1 MRWKVMISLL
11 VMAAVLGLLGNVNWS
26 IGIHNRHMQ
35 PPDEVV
41 RVGDQTMT
49 RRDFVAHVLLPEDE
63 IGPYR
68 HALIDADVEEN
79 YFVLYIL
86 ASLAGASAAVWL
98 LGMQHQ
104 SLPWMR
110 FSLSYLLA
118 AFAGAVSFLVVRL
131 CFSAVSLPSP
141 VPYPTLAILPVLSG
155 LFLTVF
161 FEWLKG
167 FFKRLLGSLRL
178 PGFKLPIFIIILG
191 LSILVTPAALA
202 QKSPTKVYFV
212 CIEPKGTN
220 CVAVDDDQKRT
231 CPKKCTEWKK
241 VFLSKSVALM
251 IETNAY
257 SYSKGTPRAN
267 EFVIAAA
274 GPFDGAVD
282 FSKGEVAPTIAKLYS
297 HPERYGFKEISKAVP
312 DAIVVW
318 PNVGGIVVNTG
329 DDGELKVLYPSDKL
343 GGKLTIGDI
352 GSLNQE
358 GEPKFLLPTN
368 NKS

>member
-1 MRWKVMISLL
+1 MSLL
-11 VMAAVLGLLGNVNWS
+11 VMAAVLWLLGNVTWS

-35 PPDEVV
+35 PPDELV
-41 RVGDQTMT
+41 RVGDETMT
-49 RRDFVAHVLLPEDE
+49 RHDFVAHVLLPKDE
-63 IGPYR
+63 IGPFR
-68 HALIDADVEEN
+68 HALIDADVDEN
-79 YFVLYIL
+79 YFVLYVL

-98 LGMQHQ
+98 LGMQNQ
-104 SLPWMR
+104 SLTWMR
-110 FSLSYLLA
+110 FALSYLLA
-118 AFAGAVSFLVVRL
+118 AFAGAVSFLLVRL
-131 CFSAVSLPSP
+131 CSSALNLVSS

-167 FFKRLLGSLRL
+167 FFKRLLDILRIPGS
-178 PGFKLPIFIIILG
+178 KLLLIIIFLG
-191 LSILVTPAALA
+191 LSFLVTPVALA
-202 QKSPTKVYFV
+202 QTTPTKVYFV

-220 CVAVDDDQKRT
+220 CVAVNDEQKRA
-231 CPKKCTEWKK
+231 CPKQCTEWKK

-257 SYSKGTPRAN
+257 SYSKGAPRAN

-274 GPFDGAVD
+274 GSFDGSVD

-297 HPERYGFKEISKAVP
+297 HPERYGFKVTSKAVP

-329 DDGELKVLYPSDKL
+329 DDDELKVLYPSDKL

-358 GEPKFLLPTN
+358 GEPKFLLPSN
-368 NKS
+368 DRL